1 MKPIKCFTSF
11 TFSYLGRATILAE
24 TLKAAHPDWEIYG
37 LMVDEPPPGLDVGV
51 ALRFF
56 DRVVYAKDL
65 GIPRWKAWLFKHDI
79 VEASTA
85 VKGRMARYLLSLGAS
100 HVVYLDPDIAVFHPL
115 DRIIEKLEDHS
126 VILTPH
132 QVAPNSRLGYI
143 RDNELAALKYGIFNL
158 GFVAINNDDTGH
170 AFADWWDA
178 RTYEACYDEVETGI
192 FTDQKWCDL
201 VPALFPRVYIERD
214 PSFNV
219 ASWNLST
226 RTIRFSESGQ
236 ITVNNL
242 PLKFYH
248 FTKVN
253 GVGDFMTE
261 KYAAD
266 NIEALE
272 IWNWYKRA
280 LIVHANPSIPKN
292 YWAFGTFDNGVKIP
306 KSARVLF
313 RGRSD
318 LYDRFEDPYQAG
330 SGSYFEWMTNNAPS
344 IVNDVGSKGFEPV

>member
-24 TLKAAHPDWEIYG
+24 TLKAAHPDWEIYA
-37 LMVDEPPPGLDVGV
+37 LMVDEPPPGLDVAV
-51 ALRFF
+51 AMRHF

-65 GIPRWKAWLFKHDI
+65 EIPRWTAWLFKHDI

-85 VKGRMARYLLSLGAS
+85 VKGRMSRYLLSLGAT

-115 DRIIEKLEDHS
+115 NRVIEKLEDHS

-132 QVAPNSRLGYI
+132 QVSPNSQLGHI
-143 RDNELAALKYGIFNL
+143 RDNEMAALKYGIFNL
-158 GFVAINNDDTGH
+158 GFVAIKNDETGN

-214 PSFNV
+214 AGFNV

-226 RTIRFSESGQ
+226 RTSRFSETGEIS
-236 ITVNNL
+236 VNGT

-253 GVGDFMTE
+253 GAGDLMTE
-261 KYAAD
+261 RYAD
-266 NIEALE
+266 ENVEVLE

-280 LIVHANPSIPKN
+280 LIAHANPAIPKN
-292 YWAFGTFDNGVKIP
+292 YWSFGTFENGTKIP
-306 KSARVLF
+306 KAARVLF
-313 RGRSD
+313 RGRTD
-318 LYDRFEDPYQAG
+318 LYKSFDNPYATG
-330 SGSYFEWMTNNAPS
+330 PGSYFDWLKIHEPQVLEGNA
-344 IVNDVGSKGFEPV
+344 VKGYEPV